1 MNGFKF
7 LIFFNNNPCDQRMLF
22 KEDTM
27 MAINCKLHKDVQIDG
42 CATPTVFSSYF
53 RGREKKKEKKNERL
67 ATSNLTPHGYV
78 VDTLIHQFRKT

>member
-1 MNGFKF
+1 
-7 LIFFNNNPCDQRMLF
+7 MLF

-27 MAINCKLHKDVQIDG
+27 MAINCKLHKDIQIDG

-53 RGREKKKEKKNERL
+53 RGKKRKKNERL
-67 ATSNLTPHGYV
+67 SASNLTSHGYV